1 MRIDRGVIAG
11 LLLAA
16 TWLGSGCSA
25 SPDKLHDEAVKQCQ
39 ESLLDRMRDPESA
52 QFDDLTANGGEPNEN
67 NPEKYSYGV
76 EGKLRG
82 KNGFGA
88 MTLSNIMCLAT
99 YDTTTKTR
107 DVFAETY

>member
-1 MRIDRGVIAG
+1 MDIRVAAAGALIAVVG
-11 LLLAA
+11 M
-16 TWLGSGCSA
+16 TSGCSA
-25 SPDKLHDEAVKQCQ
+25 SPDKLHDEAIKQCQ

-52 QFDDLTANGGEPNEN
+52 QFDDLAANGGEPNEN

-99 YDTTTKTR
+99 YDTTTKTW

>member
-1 MRIDRGVIAG
+1 MEKSKVSVAAWARIVADH
-11 LLLAA
+11 LA
-16 TWLGSGCSA
+16 
-25 SPDKLHDEAVKQCQ
+25 
-39 ESLLDRMRDPESA
+39 
-52 QFDDLTANGGEPNEN
+52 ANGGEPNEN

-99 YDTTTKTR
+99 YDTTTKTW